1 MERAGKGRLKAAW
14 TLVLLAPLCAEAAFT
29 GISLPV
35 IWLAFPLLIP
45 IYGAG
50 VLLARELVCRA
61 GAGLPGLLVIG
72 FGYEIAEDGLGLQA
86 LTSPHLY
93 TAATWG
99 RVLGVNVTYWE
110 SQLGYHL
117 VFTLLIPVALTT
129 MIFQR
134 HGRKPYLGT
143 FGLIG
148 TAVVFVLGI
157 GITRLAI
164 SSTQDPGYQ
173 TPWLVVAAE
182 LAGIVALGVLA
193 LVVVPRL
200 RAAHQAVA
208 ARLPVAPTGV
218 AAQLPEVPTG
228 VAGQLPVVP
237 TAVAARLPVAPTG
250 VVARLPQPVVMG
262 AVAGIAP
269 IVFLGLL
276 FPLKSS
282 AGQPAIGH
290 GAWVAIPMVIA
301 LVIAVGTG
309 WLAARWAATDGFA
322 DRHRIWL
329 IGGALVGHSLCAV
342 ASGVVNGHVLLSPVL
357 GVVIVAVTVL
367 GCYSIGKRRDT
378 SASQVRLGSAR

>member
-29 GISLPV
+29 GISLPA

-61 GAGLPGLLVIG
+61 GAGLLGLLVIG

-134 HGRKPYLGT
+134 HGSKPYLGT

-182 LAGIVALGVLA
+182 LVGIVVLGVLA

-200 RAAHQAVA
+200 RAARPAVA
-208 ARLPVAPTGV
+208 ARLPVV
-218 AAQLPEVPTG
+218 S
-228 VAGQLPVVP
+228 
-237 TAVAARLPVAPTG
+237 TA

-290 GAWVAIPMVIA
+290 GAWVAIPMVVA
-301 LVIAVGTG
+301 LAIAVGAG
-309 WLAARWAATDGFA
+309 WLVARWAATDGFT

-342 ASGVVNGHVLLSPVL
+342 ASGVANGHVLLSPVL

>member
-29 GISLPV
+29 GISLPA

-61 GAGLPGLLVIG
+61 GAGLLGLLVIG

-93 TAATWG
+93 TAASWG

-117 VFTLLIPVALTT
+117 IFTLLIPVALTT
-129 MIFQR
+129 MLFAR

-148 TAVVFVLGI
+148 TAVVFVVGI

-173 TPWLVVAAE
+173 TPWPVVAAE
-182 LAGIVALGVLA
+182 LVGIIVLGVLA

-200 RAAHQAVA
+200 SAV
-208 ARLPVAPTGV
+208 RPS
-218 AAQLPEVPTG
+218 
-228 VAGQLPVVP
+228 
-237 TAVAARLPVAPTG
+237 
-250 VVARLPQPVVMG
+250 VVARLPQPVVMSV
-262 AVAGIAP
+262 VAGIAP

-276 FPLKSS
+276 FPVKSS
-282 AGQPAIGH
+282 AGHPAIGH
-290 GAWVAIPMVIA
+290 GAWVAIPMVVA
-301 LVIAVGTG
+301 LAIAVGVG
-309 WLAARWAATDGFA
+309 WLVARWSATEGFT

-329 IGGALVGHSLCAV
+329 IGGALVGHSLVAV
-342 ASGVVNGHVLLSPVL
+342 VSGVVNGHVLLSPVV
-357 GVVIVAVTVL
+357 GVVVLVVTVL
-367 GCYSIGKRRDT
+367 GCYAIGNRRAT
-378 SASQVRLGSAR
+378 SASQVRLGSVR